1 MNEVHKTSETVN
13 LLVIDIMQKQ
23 IDLLNKETSLLTDI
37 VADHEESIQK
47 MSERIDELE
56 KRLY

>member
-23 IDLLNKETSLLTDI
+23 IDLLNKETSLLIDI

-47 MSERIDELE
+47 MSERINELE
-56 KRLY
+56 KRL